1 MSRLA
6 SIGKGA
12 AYTGGAIAAI
22 GGALYAA
29 EVLAARRVRRRD
41 DPHAVDIL
49 APVILP
55 GHTLRTA
62 DGGSINVVETGN
74 GPPIVLVHG
83 VTLSMRT
90 WVRQFPALSARG
102 FRVIAVDQRGHGA
115 SIAGDS
121 GHGVEHI
128 GDDLALVLRE
138 LDLRDAILI
147 GHSMGGI
154 AVQSFAIRHPD
165 VARERVRGLILL
177 STLCRTPVGS
187 RSTQLRDAIEHV
199 TRRAPDSTRL
209 WKTKNLGFLLA
220 RIGFGREPYASEVEL
235 VRQMLRDCPHDTRVA
250 ATRSL
255 IGIDLTDALAAIS
268 HPTLVVC
275 GTADAITPPFHA
287 RQIHEAIAGS
297 RLELVE
303 GAGHMIMLERAEL
316 LHGLIHDF
324 AREVA
329 G

>member
-1 MSRLA
+1 MSRLG
-6 SIGKGA
+6 SVGKGA
-12 AYTGGAIAAI
+12 AYAGGAVAAI

-29 EVLAARRVRRRD
+29 EVLAARRVRKRD
-41 DPHAVDIL
+41 DPLADEIL

-62 DGGSINVVETGN
+62 DGGSINVVETGS

-83 VTLSMRT
+83 VTLSVRT
-90 WVRQFPALSARG
+90 WVRQFPALRARG

-128 GDDLALVLRE
+128 GDDLALVLRD
-138 LDLRDAILI
+138 LDLRDAILV

-154 AVQSFAIRHPD
+154 AVQSFVARHAD
-165 VARERVRGLILL
+165 LARERVRGIVLL
-177 STLCRTPVGS
+177 STLCKTPVGS
-187 RSTQLRDAIEHV
+187 QSTQLRDTIERF
-199 TRRAPDSTRL
+199 TRRTPDSTRL
-209 WKTKNLGFLLA
+209 WKAKNVGFLLA

-255 IGIDLTDALAAIS
+255 IGVDLTAAITTIT
-268 HPTLVVC
+268 HPTLVIC
-275 GTADAITPPFHA
+275 GTADALTPPFHA
-287 RQIHEAIAGS
+287 RQIHDAIAGS

-316 LHGLIHDF
+316 LHDLIHDF